1 MKGVKKILALVL
13 VLALMF
19 SLTGCTAFETKMAK
33 AAAKMKKV
41 DNLRADITFYL
52 DADMLVLGQSLGD
65 IELGVDGT
73 LDIDKKHGTGSGRFN
88 VESPDGEQDVLLYY
102 EKSKDVLRTW
112 TSKDDGKTWT
122 LNEQALEQGTGS
134 SLFEIDSI
142 TDLDREQLSQLRTVS
157 ETFAEDGTTEIRGSE
172 STIYS
177 GTVSVQTL
185 MKDTDLQPVL
195 EQMNGSTGIELTEED
210 LRGIGDMPVSI
221 AIDNKSGLV
230 SGFALDMTEMMQG
243 IAMIGL
249 KAYMG
254 QGAGGEA
261 LGGIDPA
268 VLESLGVTLSISH
281 CEAESVLYD
290 YDAVGDIVIP
300 DSVRENAAAAGKA
313 A

>member
-1 MKGVKKILALVL
+1 MKGVKKILALALALVL
-13 VLALMF
+13 VF
-19 SLTGCTAFETKMAK
+19 SLTGCTAFEAKMAK

-112 TSKDDGKTWT
+112 TSKDDGKTWA
-122 LNEQALEQGTGS
+122 LNEQEITQGTGS

-221 AIDNKSGLV
+221 AIDNKSG
-230 SGFALDMTEMMQG
+230 
-243 IAMIGL
+243 
-249 KAYMG
+249 
-254 QGAGGEA
+254 
-261 LGGIDPA
+261 
-268 VLESLGVTLSISH
+268 
-281 CEAESVLYD
+281 
-290 YDAVGDIVIP
+290 
-300 DSVRENAAAAGKA
+300 
-313 A
+313 